1 MKLGNVLSGSRA
13 LTGKTRCFAAFS
25 LRVKC
30 QMTAAFLVNQGGV

>member
-13 LTGKTRCFAAFS
+13 LTSKTRCFASFS

-30 QMTAAFLVNQGGV
+30 QITAALLVNQAGV

>member
-1 MKLGNVLSGSRA
+1 MNLGNVLSESQA

-30 QMTAAFLVNQGGV
+30 QITAAFLVNQGGV